1 MVEQQRRGLQVCEN
15 NLIRR
20 IAGDMR
26 LERRIMK
33 DLREEIGT
41 EACIVGKID
50 ESRNRQNERRE
61 ITEKRLDKDR
71 RRLQETKET
80 TARMGGVPEETPRED
95 KGRS

>member
-1 MVEQQRRGLQVCEN
+1 MVEQQRCGLQVCEN
-15 NLIRR
+15 DSIRR

-50 ESRNRQNERRE
+50 ESRIKSAE
-61 ITEKRLDKDR
+61 
-71 RRLQETKET
+71 
-80 TARMGGVPEETPRED
+80 
-95 KGRS
+95 

>member
-1 MVEQQRRGLQVCEN
+1 MRVGL
-15 NLIRR
+15 
-20 IAGDMR
+20 
-26 LERRIMK
+26 
-33 DLREEIGT
+33 
-41 EACIVGKID
+41 
-50 ESRNRQNERRE
+50 NRQNERRE